1 MALSLTIS
9 TDWGI
14 TVPNS
19 YCRVEEVS
27 LVDKENMT
35 FSLRFYAKIGN
46 NSSFSKQTFGCPYV
60 IDGRNPISQAYL
72 HLKSLPEFAD
82 AVDC

>member
-1 MALSLTIS
+1 MALSRTIS

-14 TVPNS
+14 TVSGS
-19 YCRVEEVS
+19 YCRVEAVS
-27 LVDKENMT
+27 LTSKDRISFHARSYTASEGVPFFAETRVD
-35 FSLRFYAKIGN
+35 
-46 NSSFSKQTFGCPYV
+46 CPYE
-60 IDGRNPISQAYL
+60 INGENPIKQAYE